1 MIKIYDWNAEIEE
14 KEGQKEVKI
23 SFNIQGVNQP
33 EKCVQVFQSGKNA
46 IETLQSSEDISFFDY
61 YFVLSGLIG
70 VVIKALK
77 KSK

>member
-1 MIKIYDWNAEIEE
+1 VIKYDKNLRLEC
-14 KEGQKEVKI
+14 G
-23 SFNIQGVNQP
+23 NRGVNQP
-33 EKCVQVFQSGKNA
+33 EKCAQVFQSGKNA